1 MTFNEENNLISEIS
15 RLSGV
20 PIETVKSVIN
30 LQIVGLMRDLAAKGS
45 SNTFLGRV
53 TLQNDQVLLVSPN
66 HRLKDFTNRKKMVER
81 IMSELPN
88 DL

>member
-1 MTFNEENNLISEIS
+1 
-15 RLSGV
+15 
-20 PIETVKSVIN
+20 
-30 LQIVGLMRDLAAKGS
+30 MRDLAAKGS

-53 TLQNDQVLLVSPN
+53 TLQNDQVVLVSPN